1 MFGWQ
6 SVTDGGAEMATMTS
20 TVLMD
25 GLADATGFRGGV
37 LSESLQ
43 GCREDRAE
51 GCPAILSALYASHYR
66 YVLAVCRHYFWRRED
81 AEDAA
86 AEVFLKLHKF
96 LQSGEQPTNFRPWLS
111 TVTGRHCIDKLRR
124 KQCEGRYRVDVKEFG
139 SLPDVSTPS
148 PLSQILRQEEEH
160 HLREELRRLPRH
172 YRVPLVLRYYRRMSY
187 AEIAQTL
194 GKQIPAIK
202 MTIFR
207 AKRELRERLVRLRQ
221 PQTA

>member
-1 MFGWQ
+1 
-6 SVTDGGAEMATMTS
+6 MATMTS

-25 GLADATGFRGGV
+25 GPGLRDV
-37 LSESLQ
+37 LNDSRQ
-43 GCREDRAE
+43 GCLQDRLH
-51 GCPAILSALYASHYR
+51 GCPEMISAIYASHYR
-66 YVLAVCRHYFWRRED
+66 YVLAICRHYFWRRED

-86 AEVFLKLHKF
+86 AEVFLKLHRVLK
-96 LQSGEQPTNFRPWLS
+96 SEVQPTNFRPWLS

-124 KQCEGRYRVDVKEFG
+124 RQCEGRYRVDVKEFAA
-139 SLPDVSTPS
+139 LPDVSTPS
-148 PLSQILRQEEEH
+148 PLSQVLRQEEQQ

-207 AKRELRERLVRLRQ
+207 AKRELRERLRRLRE

>member
-1 MFGWQ
+1 
-6 SVTDGGAEMATMTS
+6 MATITS

-25 GLADATGFRGGV
+25 AAGFRDVV
-37 LSESLQ
+37 LTESLQ
-43 GCREDRAE
+43 GCLQDRPQS
-51 GCPAILSALYASHYR
+51 CPEIISALYASHYR

-86 AEVFLKLHKF
+86 AEVFLKLHRV
-96 LQSGEQPTNFRPWLS
+96 LNTNEQPANLRPWLS

-139 SLPDVSTPS
+139 VIPDLSTPS
-148 PLSQILRQEEEH
+148 PLSQILRQEEHH

-187 AEIAQTL
+187 AEIANTL

-207 AKRELRERLVRLRQ
+207 AKRELRDRLSRLRQ

>member
-1 MFGWQ
+1 
-6 SVTDGGAEMATMTS
+6 
-20 TVLMD
+20 MD
-25 GLADATGFRGGV
+25 AVGFRDVV
-37 LSESLQ
+37 LNESLQ
-43 GCREDRAE
+43 GRLQDRPQS
-51 GCPAILSALYASHYR
+51 CPEMLSALYASHYR

-86 AEVFLKLHKF
+86 AEVFLKLHKV
-96 LQSGEQPTNFRPWLS
+96 LKTEEQPANFRPWLS

-139 SLPDVSTPS
+139 ALPDVSTPS
-148 PLSQILRQEEEH
+148 PLSQILRQEEH
-160 HLREELRRLPRH
+160 QHLREELRRLPRH

-187 AEIAQTL
+187 ADIATTL

-207 AKRELRERLVRLRQ
+207 AKRELRERLRRLRQ

>member
-1 MFGWQ
+1 
-6 SVTDGGAEMATMTS
+6 MATITS

-25 GLADATGFRGGV
+25 RLTDGPGFRDV
-37 LSESLQ
+37 LSDSLQ
-43 GCREDRAE
+43 GCRQDRPQS
-51 GCPAILSALYASHYR
+51 CPEMISALYASHYR

-86 AEVFLKLHKF
+86 AEVFLKLHTVLKNVE
-96 LQSGEQPTNFRPWLS
+96 QQPTSFRPWLS

-124 KQCEGRYRVDVKEFG
+124 RQCEGRYRVDVKEFAA
-139 SLPDVSTPS
+139 LPDVSTPS
-148 PLSQILRQEEEH
+148 PLSQILRQEEEQ

-207 AKRELRERLVRLRQ
+207 AKRELRERLRRLRE

>member
-1 MFGWQ
+1 
-6 SVTDGGAEMATMTS
+6 MATITS
-20 TVLMD
+20 TVLMNAA
-25 GLADATGFRGGV
+25 GLRDVV
-37 LSESLQ
+37 LNESLQ
-43 GCREDRAE
+43 GCLQDLPQS
-51 GCPAILSALYASHYR
+51 CPEIISALYASHYR

-86 AEVFLKLHKF
+86 AEVFLKLHKV
-96 LQSGEQPTNFRPWLS
+96 LKTGEQPANFRPWLS

-139 SLPDVSTPS
+139 ALPDVSTPS
-148 PLSQILRQEEEH
+148 PLSQILRQEEHH
-160 HLREELRRLPRH
+160 HLRKELRRLPRH

-187 AEIAQTL
+187 AEIASTL

-207 AKRELRERLVRLRQ
+207 AKRELRDRLRRLRR

>member
-1 MFGWQ
+1 
-6 SVTDGGAEMATMTS
+6 MATMTS
-20 TVLMD
+20 TVLME
-25 GLADATGFRGGV
+25 GLTDARGFGDAV
-37 LSESLQ
+37 LNESLQ
-43 GCREDRAE
+43 GCRQDRTE

-139 SLPDVSTPS
+139 ALPDVSTPS
-148 PLSQILRQEEEH
+148 PLSQILRQEEQH

-221 PQTA
+221 PQTAQEA